1 MYMAQPFRKE
11 PHTSS
16 PQNKTEL
23 CDTKQFTNTTPLR
36 MQDILV
42 LILNLGHIS
51 QNI

>member
-1 MYMAQPFRKE
+1 MSI
-11 PHTSS
+11 HTLTISIGTSS